1 MRVRRVWLDNSWVG
15 RCLVGRC
22 PVCGLFLACAS
33 FLFYPFLATSLT
45 RRASF
50 GHRQWEPL
58 GVNHMNPNSL
68 SESYSL
74 SLFLTL
80 SLFHSQSLS
89 LSLFLSLCLVLSLS
103 LSQGLGP
110 FLYPEPVRPTGRTGF
125 GSGPTGAE
133 PPAHH
138 GTSRTPRGEEWFAG
152 PALYGG
158 GGGRGEPGQ
167 WCTAKVERGEP
178 LWPRRAQ
185 GVRGVRASLIGRGP
199 GSSPRYAAPFL
210 PSLRTC
216 PPPSLFSDSVYGC
229 LFLCG

>member
-89 LSLFLSLCLVLSLS
+89 LFLSLCLVLSLS
-103 LSQGLGP
+103 GI
-110 FLYPEPVRPTGRTGF
+110 
-125 GSGPTGAE
+125 
-133 PPAHH
+133 
-138 GTSRTPRGEEWFAG
+138 GT
-152 PALYGG
+152 L
-158 GGGRGEPGQ
+158 
-167 WCTAKVERGEP
+167 
-178 LWPRRAQ
+178 
-185 GVRGVRASLIGRGP
+185 
-199 GSSPRYAAPFL
+199 SSPRASPPHRTHGLWLWPHRCRAPSPPRHLTHSPGGGVVCRAGAVWRGWRAGGARAVVYSQGREGRAPVAEEGTGRQRGSGIVDWEGARKQPKVCRSLSLQPL
-210 PSLRTC
+210 PSSPTPYMVVYFC
-216 PPPSLFSDSVYGC
+216 EDESVSPRCY
-229 LFLCG
+229 F

>member
-89 LSLFLSLCLVLSLS
+89 LFLSLCLVLSLS
-103 LSQGLGP
+103 QGLGP
-110 FLYPEPVRPTGRTGF
+110 YLYPEPVRPTGRTGF

-158 GGGRGEPGQ
+158 GGGRGGGARAVVYSQGREGRAPVAEEGTGRQ
-167 WCTAKVERGEP
+167 RGSGIVDWEGARKQPKVCR
-178 LWPRRAQ
+178 
-185 GVRGVRASLIGRGP
+185 SL
-199 GSSPRYAAPFL
+199 
-210 PSLRTC
+210 SLSNPC
-216 PPPSLFSDSVYGC
+216 PPLFFFSDSVYGC
-229 LFLCG
+229 LFL

>member
-1 MRVRRVWLDNSWVG
+1 MRVRRVWLDNPWVG

-89 LSLFLSLCLVLSLS
+89 LSLSFSLSVLFSLS
-103 LSQGLGP
+103 LSGVGTLSLPRASPPHRTHGLWLWP
-110 FLYPEPVRPTGRTGF
+110 HRCRAP
-125 GSGPTGAE
+125 S
-133 PPAHH
+133 PPRHLTH
-138 GTSRTPRGEEWFAG
+138 SP
-152 PALYGG
+152 GG
-158 GGGRGEPGQ
+158 GVVCRAGAVWRGWRAGGGEPGQ

-185 GVRGVRASLIGRGP
+185 GVRGVRVSLIGRGP
-199 GSSPRYAAPFL
+199 GSSPRYAAL
-210 PSLRTC
+210 SLSLSNPC
-216 PPPSLFSDSVYGC
+216 PPLF
-229 LFLCG
+229 FLATPYMDV